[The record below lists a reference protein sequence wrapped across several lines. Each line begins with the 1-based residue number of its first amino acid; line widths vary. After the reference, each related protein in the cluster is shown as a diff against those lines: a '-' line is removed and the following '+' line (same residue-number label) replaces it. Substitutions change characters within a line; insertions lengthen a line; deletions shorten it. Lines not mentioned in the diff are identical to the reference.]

1 MSNSSPNGS
10 RRGWRYWL
18 MALAILFIY
27 AWGASFL
34 VDQVLAR
41 TADLGWL
48 VLLGFYFYLGMALW
62 MGFSVTRPIRVP
74 LFMTAAADVGFDY
87 EEVQFQSRDGLSL
100 SGWYVPSQNGAAVIL
115 NHGFREN
122 RLGGIP
128 VARML
133 SKRGYGVLLY
143 DLRGHGRSEGNLSTW
158 GWAEVNDLLGALDF
172 VCGRHEVDAQRVGV
186 YGFSLGGQIA
196 LRTAAQDR
204 RIRAVVADG
213 TSPAVLSDH
222 TYNSRFQMS
231 RRWLYNVIAYQ
242 FQALLIGIRPPAG
255 VAELIGQIAPRP
267 ILLISTGTRNER
279 NNNREYFRRAGEPR
293 ELWEIADIQHG
304 EGPSR
309 YPEQYEERVLTF
321 FDQAL
326 KVV

>member
-1 MSNSSPNGS
+1 MSQSSLNAP
-10 RRGWRYWL
+10 RRNWRYWL
-18 MALAILFIY
+18 VALAVLFIY

-34 VDQVLAR
+34 IDQVLAR

-48 VLLGFYFYLGMALW
+48 VLLGFYFYIGMALW
-62 MGFSVTRPIRVP
+62 MGFSATRPIRVP
-74 LFMTAAADVGFDY
+74 LFMTDVEDVGFEY
-87 EEVQFQSRDGLSL
+87 EDVRFRSRDGLTL

-128 VARML
+128 IARML
-133 SKRGYGVLLY
+133 SKAGYGVLLY

-172 VCGRHEVDAQRVGV
+172 ICGRSEVDPQRVGA

-196 LRTAAQDR
+196 LHTAAQDQ

-222 TYNSRFQMS
+222 TYNNRFQMS
-231 RRWLYNVIAYQ
+231 RQWLYNVIAYQ
-242 FQALLIGIRPPAG
+242 FQALLLGVRPPAG
-255 VAELIGQIAPRP
+255 VAEQMGKITPRP
-267 ILLISTGTRNER
+267 VLLISTGTRNER
-279 NNNREYFRRAGEPR
+279 NNNREYFRRAKEPR
-293 ELWEIADIQHG
+293 ELWELSDIQHG

-309 YPEQYEERVLTF
+309 YPEQYEERVVGF
-321 FDQAL
+321 FDGAL
-326 KVV
+326 GV